1 MKLDDGSDYY
11 KSHAKSL
18 ETSDNLAACK
28 MRGRTCRGL
37 NAFGSIL
44 IDFAPGGHI
53 FTLDMGEGVQN
64 ETGAKKGGKE
74 SWDERDRSLKKFNI
88 LCSIRL

>member
-1 MKLDDGSDYY
+1 MFQNIAH
-11 KSHAKSL
+11 HAKYSKSN
-18 ETSDNLAACK
+18 EPLAACK

-53 FTLDMGEGVQN
+53 FTLDMGEVVQN
-64 ETGAKKGGKE
+64 ETGAKKRGKE
-74 SWDERDRSLKKFNI
+74 SWDETGLSTN
-88 LCSIRL
+88 STEYPT